1 MQEDTQIWH
10 VARAGEQRGPY
21 TFATLV
27 AYAENGDLLSSDQVW
42 RPGFSDW
49 RSASEVPGLLAPP
62 PPPLPAESSR
72 GTAMPP
78 PIPQEVPHSD
88 RSNEGTGWTA
98 RLPTTPSS
106 LGDDTGFDHFRN
118 MRSDCGIR
126 IGGRDIDGG
135 RQG

>member
-27 AYAENGDLLSSDQVW
+27 AYAENADLLSSDQVW

-49 RSASEVPGLLAPP
+49 RSASEVPGLLA
-62 PPPLPAESSR
+62 PPLPAESSR

-88 RSNEGTGWTA
+88 RSNEGTGWTGP
-98 RLPTTPSS
+98 LTHDPK
-106 LGDDTGFDHFRN
+106 LVG
-118 MRSDCGIR
+118 
-126 IGGRDIDGG
+126 
-135 RQG
+135 